1 MVYLHNTDVPLIPLP
16 RYYCFGH
23 YPPLFYPL
31 QIRFLENLE
40 QEKRVKILETGQ
52 PKRLCFRISI
62 SSLAVRTKKGS
73 RGTFDKQ
80 YSSRMVN
87 GFLYSTFHG
96 CIIFFVLIRST
107 STNGCPNFCCISI
120 LAQYA
125 TKVSLFQVLPSSSI
139 LSLLLSVSSVF
150 SLLSPASSVFSSF
163 FLSEDTC
170 NDQNVAMKT

>member
-1 MVYLHNTDVPLIPLP
+1 MYLHNTDVPLIPLP

-62 SSLAVRTKKGS
+62 SSLLGLGGLS
-73 RGTFDKQ
+73 EMQ
-80 YSSRMVN
+80 YNRMVN

-107 STNGCPNFCCISI
+107 NGCLKFYCISI

-125 TKVSLFQVLPSSSI
+125 TKVSLF
-139 LSLLLSVSSVF
+139 LSFTFVVITF
-150 SLLSPASSVFSSF
+150 ITFVCIICIFIT
-163 FLSEDTC
+163 FLC
-170 NDQNVAMKT
+170 IICIFLIFLI